1 MYPGKCLRPHFGAN
15 GIFALLELPPHF
27 RGFLMSFPTTSLLV
41 KGLSAAAFLAAAS
54 LATAADVTLRFHQM
68 LPPQATIPSKAIL
81 PWAQKVEKESGGRIK
96 IQHFPTMQLGGKPP
110 ELYDQAK
117 DGVVDIIWT
126 VLGYTPGRFPK
137 TEAFELPFTCGGAEI
152 CSKAFQEY
160 VQENAMD
167 EFKDVKLI
175 AVHTHGPGL
184 FHSKD
189 PINKLEDLKGMKV
202 RGGSRVINI
211 MLEQL
216 GAVPVGMPVPAVG
229 EALSKGVISATTI
242 PWEVVPAV
250 KVQQIVKNHT
260 GFTGARG
267 LYTQT
272 FAVAM
277 NKGAYDK
284 LPADL
289 KKVIDAN
296 SGMMAAAMFGA
307 AMDMGDKAGLDLA
320 QKGGNKVVTLDAAET
335 QRWQRAA
342 SGVRAVW
349 FREVAGKGMDGPKL
363 AARAEALIEKHSKK

>member
-1 MYPGKCLRPHFGAN
+1 MKMTRKTLMGALV
-15 GIFALLELPPHF
+15 GAALTA
-27 RGFLMSFPTTSLLV
+27 M
-41 KGLSAAAFLAAAS
+41 AS
-54 LATAADVTLRFHQM
+54 GAWAQTVTLRFHQM
-68 LPPQATIPSKAIL
+68 LPPQATIPAKAIK
-81 PWAQKVEKESGGRIK
+81 PWAEAVEKASGGRIK
-96 IQHFPTMQLGGKPP
+96 VQLFPSMQLGGKPP
-110 ELYDQAK
+110 ELFDQAK
-117 DGVVDIIWT
+117 DGVIDLTWT

-137 TEAFELPFTCGGAEI
+137 TEAFELPFTTGSAEAS
-152 CSKAFQEY
+152 SKAFQEF
-160 VQENAMD
+160 VQTQAMD

-175 AVHTHGPGL
+175 AVHTHGPGM

-216 GAVPVGMPVPAVG
+216 GATPVGMPVPAVG

-260 GFTGARG
+260 GFSGDKG

-277 NKGAYDK
+277 NKASYDK

-289 KKVIDAN
+289 KKVIDVN
-296 SGMMAAAMFGA
+296 SGMTAAAMFGR
-307 AMDMGDKAGLDLA
+307 AMDDGDKAGLALA
-320 QKGGNKVVTLDAAET
+320 QKAGNNIITLDAAET
-335 QRWQRAA
+335 ARWQRAA
-342 SGVRAVW
+342 AGVRAVW
-349 FREVAGKGMDGPKL
+349 YKEVAAKGLDGPKL
-363 AARAEALIEKHSKK
+363 AAEAERLIAKHAQK

>member
-1 MYPGKCLRPHFGAN
+1 MKITRKSFLGAIA
-15 GIFALLELPPHF
+15 G
-27 RGFLMSFPTTSLLV
+27 
-41 KGLSAAAFLAAAS
+41 AAAIGMLPTAH
-54 LATAADVTLRFHQM
+54 AADVTLRFHQM
-68 LPPQATIPSKAIL
+68 LPPQATIPSKAIA
-81 PWAQKVEKESGGRIK
+81 PWAAKVEKESGGRIK
-96 IQHFPTMQLGGKPP
+96 VQQFNAMALGGKPP
-110 ELYDQAK
+110 ELFDQAK

-137 TEAFELPFTCGGAEI
+137 AEVFELPFMVGDPVAG
-152 CSKAFQEY
+152 SKAFQEY
-160 VQENAMD
+160 VEKNAMD

-175 AVHTHGPGL
+175 AVHVHGPGMI
-184 FHSKD
+184 HSKD
-189 PINKLEDLKGMKV
+189 PVTKLEDLKGMKV

-216 GAVPVGMPVPAVG
+216 GATPVGMPVPAVG

-260 GFTGARG
+260 GFSGSKG

-277 NKGAYDK
+277 NKASYDK

-296 SGMMAAAMFGA
+296 SGQMAAAMFGA
-307 AMDMGDKAGLDLA
+307 AMAEGDKIGLGLA
-320 QKGGNKVVTLDAAET
+320 QKAGNNVITLDAAET
-335 QRWQRAA
+335 QRWQRTAN
-342 SGVRAVW
+342 GVRAVW
-349 FREVAGKGMDGPKL
+349 YKEVADKGLDGPKM
-363 AARAEALIEKHSKK
+363 AAEAEALIAKYSK

>member
-1 MYPGKCLRPHFGAN
+1 MKLNLKSIVGA
-15 GIFALLELPPHF
+15 FALA
-27 RGFLMSFPTTSLLV
+27 GAV
-41 KGLSAAAFLAAAS
+41 Q
-54 LATAADVTLRFHQM
+54 ATFAADVTLRFHQM
-68 LPPQATIPSKAIL
+68 LPPQATIPAKAIE
-81 PWAQKVEKESGGRIK
+81 PWAKKVEKESGGRIK
-96 IQHFPTMQLGGKPP
+96 VQLVPSMQLGGKPP
-110 ELYDQAK
+110 ELFDQAK
-117 DGVVDIIWT
+117 DGVADVIWT

-137 TEAFELPFTCGGAEI
+137 SEVFELPFSAGRAETA
-152 CSKAFQEY
+152 SRAFQEY
-160 VQENAMD
+160 VQKNAMD

-175 AVHTHGPGL
+175 AVHVHGPGL

-242 PWEVVPAV
+242 PYEIVPAL

-260 GFTGARG
+260 SFSGPKG

-289 KKVIDAN
+289 KKIIDAN
-296 SGMMAAAMFGA
+296 SGIETAAMFGR
-307 AMDMGDKAGLDLA
+307 AMDDGDKVGLDLVKKA
-320 QKGGNKVVTLDAAET
+320 GNNIITLDAAET

-342 SGVRAVW
+342 NGVRAVW
-349 FREVAGKGMDGPKL
+349 YKEVGANGIDGPKL
-363 AARAEALIEKHSKK
+363 AAEAEALIEKYSKK

>member
-1 MYPGKCLRPHFGAN
+1 MSLITRKTFLGALA
-15 GIFALLELPPHF
+15 GAATLALAPVAQAQ
-27 RGFLMSFPTTSLLV
+27 TT
-41 KGLSAAAFLAAAS
+41 
-54 LATAADVTLRFHQM
+54 TLRFHQM
-68 LPPQATIPSKAIL
+68 LPPQAAVPAFAIK
-81 PWAQKVEKESGGRIK
+81 PWAEKVEKESGGRIK
-96 IQHFPTMQLGGKPP
+96 VQLYPTMQLGGRPP
-110 ELYDQAK
+110 ELFDQAK
-117 DGVVDIIWT
+117 DGVVDLIWT

-137 TEAFELPFTCGGAEI
+137 SEVFELPFTSGSAEAS
-152 CSKAFQEY
+152 SKAFQEY
-160 VQENAMD
+160 VETYAMD

-175 AVHTHGPGL
+175 AVHTHGPGM

-216 GAVPVGMPVPAVG
+216 GATPVGMPVPAVG

-242 PWEVVPAV
+242 PWEVVPAL

-260 GFTGARG
+260 GFTGSKG

-277 NKGAYDK
+277 NKASYDK

-296 SGMMAAAMFGA
+296 SGQVAATLFGR
-307 AMDMGDKAGLDLA
+307 AMDEGDKVGLDLA
-320 QKGGNKVVTLDAAET
+320 KKAGNNIVTLDAAET
-335 QRWQRAA
+335 QRWQRTAN
-342 SGVRAVW
+342 GVRAVW
-349 FREVAGKGMDGPKL
+349 YKEVSAKGIDGQKL
-363 AARAEALIEKHSKK
+363 AAEAERLIAKYNK

>member
-1 MYPGKCLRPHFGAN
+1 MTITRKSFLGAVA
-15 GIFALLELPPHF
+15 GAAMLTLAP
-27 RGFLMSFPTTSLLV
+27 
-41 KGLSAAAFLAAAS
+41 AAFAQN
-54 LATAADVTLRFHQM
+54 VTLRFHQM
-68 LPPQATIPSKAIL
+68 LPPQATIPSKAIK
-81 PWAQKVEKESGGRIK
+81 PWAEKVEKESGGRIK
-96 IQHFPTMQLGGKPP
+96 VQQFNAMALGGKPP
-110 ELYDQAK
+110 ELFDQAK

-137 TEAFELPFTCGGAEI
+137 AEVFELPFLVGDPVAG
-152 CSKAFQEY
+152 SKAFQEY
-160 VQENAMD
+160 VEKNAMD

-175 AVHTHGPGL
+175 AVHVHGPGL
-184 FHSKD
+184 IHSKD
-189 PINKLEDLKGMKV
+189 PVTKLEDLKGMKV

-216 GAVPVGMPVPAVG
+216 GATPIGMPVPAVG

-260 GFTGARG
+260 GFTGSKG

-277 NKGAYDK
+277 NKASYDK

-296 SGMMAAAMFGA
+296 SGQIAAAMFGQ
-307 AMDMGDKAGLDLA
+307 AMADGDKAGLGLA
-320 QKGGNKVVTLDAAET
+320 QKGGNNVITLDAAET
-335 QRWQRAA
+335 QRWQRTAA
-342 SGVRAVW
+342 GVRAVW
-349 FREVAGKGMDGPKL
+349 YKEVGDKGIDGPKL
-363 AARAEALIEKHSKK
+363 AAEAEALIAKYSK

>member
-1 MYPGKCLRPHFGAN
+1 MKITRKAFLGAVA
-15 GIFALLELPPHF
+15 G
-27 RGFLMSFPTTSLLV
+27 
-41 KGLSAAAFLAAAS
+41 AAALAAAP
-54 LATAADVTLRFHQM
+54 AAFAQTVTLRFHQM
-68 LPPQATIPSKAIL
+68 LPPQATIPAQAIK
-81 PWAQKVEKESGGRIK
+81 PWAEKVEKESGGRIK
-96 IQHFPTMQLGGKPP
+96 VQRFDAMALGGRPP

-117 DGVVDIIWT
+117 DGVVDLIWT

-137 TEAFELPFTCGGAEI
+137 SEVFELPFSTGNAEAG
-152 CSKAFQEY
+152 SKAFQEY
-160 VQENAMD
+160 VEKNAMD

-175 AVHTHGPGL
+175 AVHIHGPGL
-184 FHSKD
+184 IHSKD
-189 PINKLEDLKGMKV
+189 PVTKLEDLKGMKV

-216 GAVPVGMPVPAVG
+216 GATPVGMPVPAVG

-260 GFTGARG
+260 GFSGDKG

-277 NKGAYDK
+277 NKASYDK

-296 SGMMAAAMFGA
+296 SGQVAAAMFGR
-307 AMDMGDKAGLDLA
+307 AMDMGDRAGLDLA
-320 QKGGNKVVTLDAAET
+320 KKAGNNVVTLDAAET
-335 QRWQRAA
+335 NRWQRTAA
-342 SGVRAVW
+342 GVRAVW
-349 FREVAGKGMDGPKL
+349 YKEVAAKGIDGPKL
-363 AARAEALIEKHSKK
+363 AAEAEALIAKYTKK